1 MPSKLQTK
9 TFIVHEEPEIEDLS
23 LWKAGKYAEGDQVNV
38 EDIAMQCRVSNT
50 DKTFD
55 QKKWGV
61 AVNER
66 LCEIRKPGF
75 TELNAA
81 LSSMTNMSGD
91 LDFGAGGK
99 VIFETCKVKHDP
111 QFKEENGI
119 LMLSLCLLLGNHY
132 LKPYAGEIKK
142 N

>member
-1 MPSKLQTK
+1 MPPKTK

-23 LWKAGKYAEGDQVNV
+23 LWKSGTKYADGDQINYDDV
-38 EDIAMQCRVSNT
+38 AMQCRKANS

-61 AVNER
+61 ASNER
-66 LCEIRKPGF
+66 MCEIRTPHYK
-75 TELNAA
+75 ELNTA
-81 LSSMTNMSGD
+81 LSSLTTISGD
-91 LDFGAGGK
+91 LNFGDGGK
-99 VIFETCKVKHDP
+99 VIFETCTVKADP
-111 QFKEENGI
+111 QFKEENG
-119 LMLSLCLLLGNHY
+119 LLLLSLCLLLGNHY